1 MKTKK
6 IGHICLLWNEILMG
20 RIQANGQLTL
30 YPSNPKTN
38 MYCN

>member
-6 IGHICLLWNEILMG
+6 AVHICLLWDEIVMG
-20 RIQANGQLTL
+20 RIQANGQLT
-30 YPSNPKTN
+30 PCPGNPKIN